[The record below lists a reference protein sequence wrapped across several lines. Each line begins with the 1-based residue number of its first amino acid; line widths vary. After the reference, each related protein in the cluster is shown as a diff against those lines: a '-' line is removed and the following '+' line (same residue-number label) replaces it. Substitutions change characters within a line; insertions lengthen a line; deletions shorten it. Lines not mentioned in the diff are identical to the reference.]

1 MTNRNLVQGDFLQQI
16 EKVMA
21 MKPEALI
28 LREKDLSAEV
38 YEALAAKVLNL
49 CNKADI
55 PCYLNSQPELAV
67 KLGADGVQLSFADA
81 RSLSR
86 ELRQSLCR
94 LGISVHSEEEAVQA
108 QSMDA
113 AYIIYGHI
121 FATDCKKDVPPR
133 GLDALR
139 GICNSVSIPVFAI
152 GGIDEQNAPLCLEAG
167 ACGVCMMSGFMRA

>member
-1 MTNRNLVQGDFLQQI
+1 MTNRNLVRGDFLQQI
-16 EKVMA
+16 EKVTA

-28 LREKDLSAEV
+28 LREKDLSEKAYGV
-38 YEALAAKVLNL
+38 LAAKVLNL

-55 PCYLNSQPELAV
+55 PCYFNSQPELAV
-67 KLGADGVQLSFADA
+67 KLGADGVQLSFAAA

-86 ELRQSLCR
+86 ELRRSLCR
-94 LGISVHSEEEAVQA
+94 LGISIHSEEEAIQA

-139 GICNSVSIPVFAI
+139 RICNSVCIPVFAI
-152 GGIDEQNAPLCLEAG
+152 GGIDEQNAPLCIDAG
-167 ACGVCMMSGFMRA
+167 AYGVCMMSGFMRA